1 MAPRAKNKRRPEVEA
16 LRSRIASR
24 RARRSEDLDYRYSPL
39 RLAQMKINSKNKKG
53 QVTKS
58 PRKESKIP
66 SLRKYLAGDTTYQ
79 SQVNQLNLERQNYV
93 DQYRQQRQD
102 ARQDYRTTLGR
113 LNEAGEETQDRL
125 SEDFASRGLFR
136 SSMYADSAVDASDN
150 LLEQQQDLT
159 RDRGRV
165 ESDLMNSKN
174 DFVRTVRNT
183 RQNARQE
190 AIRRRAEQYGIR
202 R

>member
-1 MAPRAKNKRRPEVEA
+1 MVRPKVQKLRKQIRQHRRTDDRDEYKWTPLERAQ
-16 LRSRIASR
+16 RI
-24 RARRSEDLDYRYSPL
+24 Y
-39 RLAQMKINSKNKKG
+39 AQQSKNSKG

-58 PRKESKIP
+58 PRRESKIP
-66 SLRKYLAGDTTYQ
+66 RLRKYLASDTTFQ
-79 SQVNQLNLERQNYV
+79 SQKNQLQLEKQNYL
-93 DQYRQQRQD
+93 DQYRQQRAD
-102 ARQDYRTTLGR
+102 ARADYSTTLGR

-165 ESDLMNSKN
+165 ESDLLNSKN
-174 DFVRTVRNT
+174 DFLRTVRNT